1 MREIPCV
8 GAVVFDG
15 EGRILLVRR
24 GQEPA
29 MGQWSIPGGRVEA
42 GESHEGAVV
51 RELREETALV
61 GRVVREVGAVRRAAP
76 AGGIY
81 VIRDFLLVVEGDELV
96 AGDDAL
102 AAGWFAPDELDAL
115 DTSDGLVQA
124 LTEWG
129 LLGPAS

>member
-42 GESHEGAVV
+42 G
-51 RELREETALV
+51 
-61 GRVVREVGAVRRAAP
+61 
-76 AGGIY
+76 
-81 VIRDFLLVVEGDELV
+81 
-96 AGDDAL
+96 
-102 AAGWFAPDELDAL
+102 
-115 DTSDGLVQA
+115 
-124 LTEWG
+124 
-129 LLGPAS
+129 